1 GPRVEQPLELH
12 AGIAALSHPLLED
25 RLRRAPQVELRV
37 QLAAEA
43 LDLEQRLLQQH
54 ELRLNLHVELAR
66 GLEEPEQHEAERDV
80 LQRPIEDRLADRA
93 HRRLELV
100 DARLGW
106 DPPGIDVQR
115 RDAPV
120 VAAEEREEILGEI
133 MLILVAQ
140 RADDAEVDR
149 DVAGTLRVRDVDEDV
164 PRMHVRMEEVVAE
177 HLREEDLDAVL
188 GEQTDVRA
196 ARLEERDVADRDAV
210 DALHRQHVGP
220 AIVPVDLRHVE
231 LVRVREIALQLRRVR
246 GLAQQV
252 DLVHQRLLE
261 LLDDLDGPQAPSVRP
276 VALGEPRELIEHL
289 DVALD
294 QSTDIRTQDLHDDLG
309 AVDEPR
315 RMHLG
320 DRRGGERLALEMR
333 EDLGDRTV
341 ERTLEQRE
349 RDVRRER
356 RHLVLELRELVREL
370 GRQQVAAR
378 RHGLAELHVDRPE
391 LLEREPEP
399 LPERPRLDRRPG
411 QELLQ
416 PRERPEQV
424 GVPDDLVE
432 PVAEQRPLD
441 AQESERQPQA
451 AERHQVVS
459 TSARAHETRVRA
471 RRISMRAS
479 IRSTS
484 SRSRS
489 IASKSAS

>member
-1 GPRVEQPLELH
+1 
-12 AGIAALSHPLLED
+12 
-25 RLRRAPQVELRV
+25 
-37 QLAAEA
+37 
-43 LDLEQRLLQQH
+43 
-54 ELRLNLHVELAR
+54 
-66 GLEEPEQHEAERDV
+66 
-80 LQRPIEDRLADRA
+80 
-93 HRRLELV
+93 
-100 DARLGW
+100 
-106 DPPGIDVQR
+106 
-115 RDAPV
+115 
-120 VAAEEREEILGEI
+120 
-133 MLILVAQ
+133 
-140 RADDAEVDR
+140 
-149 DVAGTLRVRDVDEDV
+149 
-164 PRMHVRMEEVVAE
+164 
-177 HLREEDLDAVL
+177 
-188 GEQTDVRA
+188 
-196 ARLEERDVADRDAV
+196 
-210 DALHRQHVGP
+210 
-220 AIVPVDLRHVE
+220 
-231 LVRVREIALQLRRVR
+231 
-246 GLAQQV
+246 
-252 DLVHQRLLE
+252 
-261 LLDDLDGPQAPSVRP
+261 
-276 VALGEPRELIEHL
+276 
-289 DVALD
+289 
-294 QSTDIRTQDLHDDLG
+294 QDLHDDLG

-333 EDLGDRTV
+333 EYLGDRTV

-489 IASKSAS
+489 IASRSASASGRVGNGRLSSVRYSAVSAVSASKARAAHRPAARAALPAPCAATSPTQRDSSSSGSGSARRRSAAKRSTTCTRPVTVTPEPGSRLARPDASTRIRSSGVPRTVASAASASSRTTRMRPPSTRSTTSSPRPSTRIRSVAPSSSAARCAALDDSRTPRSSTRSIRSKSPKLMTAGRYSRKPTWSATMPVDRLCQRHRSKPRRSIIRSSVC